1 MMVDT
6 MGRKTRTLPKAA
18 LVALVSV
25 VLLGTVTP
33 IHAQGLDPASAA
45 ALAETLKALAN
56 PNGGS
61 LPLGTDAA
69 AAEIDRQVKSIAGSP
84 QLTQE
89 VYNLAARVLAELV
102 QSTGGDVRK
111 LSDALERARSDPEG
125 FAATLSPPTL
135 QQLRELSDK
144 IGGAKR

>member
-1 MMVDT
+1 MFDT
-6 MGRKTRTLPKAA
+6 MGRKTGTLPKAA

-61 LPLGTDAA
+61 QPLGNDSA

-89 VYNLAARVLAELV
+89 VYSLAVQVLADLV

-111 LSDALERARSDPEG
+111 LSDALDRAQSDPGG

-135 QQLRELSDK
+135 QQVRELSDK
-144 IGGAKR
+144 IAGAKR

>member
-33 IHAQGLDPASAA
+33 IHAQDLDPASAA

-56 PNGGS
+56 PCVS
-61 LPLGTDAA
+61 L
-69 AAEIDRQVKSIAGSP
+69 QVESANMRP
-84 QLTQE
+84 VVTMRTQ
-89 VYNLAARVLAELV
+89 V
-102 QSTGGDVRK
+102 QGCVRK
-111 LSDALERARSDPEG
+111 SATDRVNIAQYLGAEG
-125 FAATLSPPTL
+125 DFEN
-135 QQLRELSDK
+135 RRRRVK
-144 IGGAKR
+144 KR

>member
-6 MGRKTRTLPKAA
+6 MGRKARTLPKAA

-69 AAEIDRQVKSIAGSP
+69 AASLPSGR
-84 QLTQE
+84 L
-89 VYNLAARVLAELV
+89 
-102 QSTGGDVRK
+102 
-111 LSDALERARSDPEG
+111 
-125 FAATLSPPTL
+125 PPF
-135 QQLRELSDK
+135 
-144 IGGAKR
+144 